1 MKKACLLAVLFGL
14 LLAGPQWAYAA
25 DWYFKP
31 SKNNQPATTEPEYEA
46 LLNKYHGIWIGDPN
60 EKNIYLTFDCGYEN
74 GYTDDVL
81 DILKREKVPA
91 AFFITGHYI
100 KSQPDLVKRMVK
112 EGHIVGNHS
121 WGHPDLS
128 KISDERYKEEIKKLE
143 AAYTALTRRK
153 DMKYL
158 RPPRGTFSERSLKLA
173 DELGYTSVF
182 WSFAYRDWLTNQQR
196 GADFAYNSIMK
207 RVHPGAIMLL
217 HTVSKDNAL
226 ALENVIEDL
235 KKKGY
240 TFKSLDDL
248 MVHKHAQNLH
258 W

>member
-1 MKKACLLAVLFGL
+1 
-14 LLAGPQWAYAA
+14 
-25 DWYFKP
+25 
-31 SKNNQPATTEPEYEA
+31 
-46 LLNKYHGIWIGDPN
+46 
-60 EKNIYLTFDCGYEN
+60 
-74 GYTDDVL
+74 
-81 DILKREKVPA
+81 
-91 AFFITGHYI
+91 
-100 KSQPDLVKRMVK
+100 
-112 EGHIVGNHS
+112 
-121 WGHPDLS
+121 
-128 KISDERYKEEIKKLE
+128 
-143 AAYTALTRRK
+143 
-153 DMKYL
+153 MKYL